1 MQLYTV
7 PGLPLYACTLL
18 SLPPSPVAE
27 QLEEHWEPFQ
37 VNAGFTYCELLW
49 VCCLIESMAGSRSTP
64 RGIAAAL
71 KAGPTLG
78 PRYGSALRTRSCG
91 WVGVKE
97 SKWRSWSCSKW
108 VEVCFPNEAL
118 TNWCLRVVGGYRHRL
133 HNLPALERH
142 HASQKGIGLKPNTSN
157 STNPLWVLSIKALAH
172 QSSIFPEGL
181 ALFRVDVDR
190 LLQEDWV
197 WWVGRLVDTTGR
209 WTETSWRHVLY
220 RNINSFLMQVRF
232 VEGYHLH
239 TDEQC
244 MLVGWELVDLAMMC
258 WTWSALSCFHLN
270 AKVTVQSHSI
280 SL

>member
-1 MQLYTV
+1 MGTPSAHKRDAAVYSAWFTLVRLYIAKSTPLTRCRTTRRALGAF
-7 PGLPLYACTLL
+7 PGECWVY
-18 SLPPSPVAE
+18 
-27 QLEEHWEPFQ
+27 
-37 VNAGFTYCELLW
+37 LLW
-49 VCCLIESMAGSRSTP
+49 VTLSLLFDWVDGWFKIHPSRHCSSPQSRSNSWP
-64 RGIAAAL
+64 SIWQRPQNKKL
-71 KAGPTLG
+71 WV
-78 PRYGSALRTRSCG
+78 SRSEG
-91 WVGVKE
+91 VEVKE
-97 SKWRSWSCSKW
+97 LELFNYCT
-108 VEVCFPNEAL
+108 CFPNEAL

-197 WWVGRLVDTTGR
+197 WWD
-209 WTETSWRHVLY
+209 VLY